1 MSKTKLITSAY
12 ISLDK
17 IYDGSDGFTVT
28 LSNPT
33 HTILCNGDGIPM
45 SGELGPNGKAKCVV
59 KVYGTKPLTVL
70 PNNPSKGQYAY
81 HVRREL
87 CQNCEVIAPTP
98 DSFYINTI
106 GTEATGKVVIDV
118 NIEGTKTVRQEM
130 TFIKVINPDI
140 NFGIDGKFVYGKT
153 QWLSDINGTPLND
166 KVKVVKSQNAIYG
179 ENLLEIVGNH

>member
-12 ISLDK
+12 ITLDK

-33 HTILCNGDGIPM
+33 HTILCDGNGIPM

-59 KVYGTKPLTVL
+59 KVYGTKPLTVSASK
-70 PNNPSKGQYAY
+70 PSKGQYAY
-81 HVRREL
+81 YIRREL
-87 CQNCEVIAPTP
+87 CENCEIVAPTP

-130 TFIKVINPDI
+130 TFIKVINSDL
-140 NFGIDGKFVYGKT
+140 NFGVDGKFIYGKT
-153 QWLSDINGTPLND
+153 QWSGNTAGADLGGN
-166 KVKVVKSQNAIYG
+166 VKPVKSSNSIYG
-179 ENLLEIVGNH
+179 SNVLEIVGEQ